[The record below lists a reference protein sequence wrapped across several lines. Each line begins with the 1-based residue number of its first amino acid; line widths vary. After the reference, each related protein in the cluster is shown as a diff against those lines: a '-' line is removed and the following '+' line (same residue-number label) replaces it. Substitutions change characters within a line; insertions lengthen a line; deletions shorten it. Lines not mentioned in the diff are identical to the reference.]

1 MVLAVASCSEKST
14 TTYAGGSGGAN
25 PDDNGTKPVSTEGMP
40 VHPKLAIAA
49 KYLDTDG
56 VYLTLNQVSM
66 DIDFFMGIL
75 RETEEATYNAKPE
88 LKGLTPT
95 LSESISK
102 TKLDQI
108 VSMGSSVK
116 KVEGGWLNKEFY
128 DLNGTQDG
136 VFSIFKGMG
145 GAWAAY
151 EYAPA
156 GTDFVQEMDFN
167 VENIRE
173 TLSLM
178 LKGTDPKMKG
188 KVDEAIEEALRQTP
202 QLSVLL
208 DGMHVR
214 WSMALKLDDTQKIA
228 PGEGIEFPNV
238 DMVYRIEGLVPVFMK
253 FESELPPLFKMEEK
267 AGLKYYTLKDE
278 LPPQPG
284 VPAISPVFVVD
295 EAKNQIWA
303 SLRTGFLEECMGAGP
318 KLKDEPEFKNLMKD
332 LSESGN
338 MFYYVSHDVLV
349 RVKEIYDGN
358 MGDMV
363 KSQARKEVSKE
374 AGGQDEALH
383 ALSFI
388 EKIVEQ
394 KIFPTL
400 LKSKGGYAYTVDL
413 NQDGLLASSRT
424 PIPLKGSYGN
434 SSLMAVPAIASLAAI
449 SSPIIIRQIARSR
462 ATTALSNGKD
472 IYVGLRV
479 YAFEHGGKCPGKS
492 GDERSSNE
500 ILRELFKAGSVQDEK
515 PFYVKGVPNAF
526 EGDGDIS
533 DDEALSMGENIWA
546 YAPGANI
553 TNDYAHRPL
562 LVAPL
567 KYDDDG
573 KVIADASVFGGQLI
587 VVCTDGSAVVVN
599 IDPKTG
605 EARDDDGN
613 LVFKDGYAYGM
624 DGDKNIKHK
633 VCMPE

>member
-1 MVLAVASCSEKST
+1 MVLAVASCSENPT
-14 TTYAGGSGGAN
+14 ATNPGGSGGVN
-25 PDDNGTKPVSTEGMP
+25 SDDDGTKSVSTEGMP
-40 VHPKLAIAA
+40 VNSKLATAA

-66 DIDFFMGIL
+66 DVDFFMGLL
-75 RETEEATYNAKPE
+75 REAEEATFNAKPE
-88 LKGLTPT
+88 LKGMTPT

-108 VSMGSSVK
+108 VSMGTSVK

-136 VFSIFKGMG
+136 VFSMFKGMG

-178 LKGTDPKMKG
+178 LKGTDPEMKS
-188 KVDEAIEEALRQTP
+188 KVDGAIEEALRQTP
-202 QLSVLL
+202 QLNILL

-228 PGEGIEFPNV
+228 PGEGIEFPNI

-318 KLKDEPEFKNLMKD
+318 KLKDEAEFKNLMKD

-338 MFYYVSHDVLV
+338 MFYYVSHDVLA
-349 RVKEIYDGN
+349 RVKGIYDGN
-358 MGDMV
+358 MGDMA
-363 KSQARKEVSKE
+363 KSQARKEAS
-374 AGGQDEALH
+374 GQDEALH
-383 ALSFI
+383 ALSFL

-413 NQDGLLASSRT
+413 NQDGLLVSSRT

-434 SSLMAVPAIASLAAI
+434 SSLMTVPAIASLAAI
-449 SSPIIIRQIARSR
+449 SSPIIIRQIARAR
-462 ATTALSNGKD
+462 ATTALNNGKD
-472 IYVGLRV
+472 IYMSIREF
-479 YAFEHGGKCPGKS
+479 AFRRGGKCPGTA

-500 ILRELFKAGSVQDEK
+500 ILRELFAAGSVQDEK

-533 DDEALSMGENIWA
+533 GDEALSMGENIWA
-546 YAPGANI
+546 YVPGVNI
-553 TNDYAHRPL
+553 TNDYANKPL
-562 LVAPL
+562 LVALL

-573 KVIADASVFGGQLI
+573 KVIADASVFGGQL
-587 VVCTDGSAVVVN
+587 VVVRVDGSAVMVN

-605 EARDDDGN
+605 EGHGDDGN
-613 LVFKDGYAYGM
+613 LVFKDGHVYGM
-624 DGDKNIKHK
+624 DGEKNIKHK
-633 VCMPE
+633 VSMPE